1 LSDHPAL
8 EFLSFTV
15 GKISLD
21 SPSNQ
26 CPIREAKTA
35 NNQTTGEN
43 QMSNIAHVTIAAD
56 AKVRVGKKEFTI
68 DAAVK
73 HAVAVYDAMWLL
85 QEQMLG
91 HYHEIGNILLGLQ
104 ALFADNRKAFG
115 KFLEGSELG
124 AMSRQDRSD
133 AMFLAANW
141 DKVSKL
147 NKDGSLDTL
156 GVSAIRK
163 RLKASEG
170 KASNGAGK
178 RKHEQDV
185 SEGDAPKGDAPMAD
199 IKAAKVQ
206 SEAEL
211 ADVVMALIQANG
223 LDFTKFAKALAAKR
237 KGA

>member
-1 LSDHPAL
+1 
-8 EFLSFTV
+8 
-15 GKISLD
+15 
-21 SPSNQ
+21 
-26 CPIREAKTA
+26 
-35 NNQTTGEN
+35 
-43 QMSNIAHVTIAAD
+43 MSNIAHVTFSAD
-56 AKVRVGKKEFTI
+56 AKVRIGNQDFTI

-91 HYHEIGNILLGLQ
+91 HYREIGNILLGLQ

-133 AMFLAANW
+133 AMFLASNW

-185 SEGDAPKGDAPMAD
+185 SEGDAPMVD
-199 IKAAKVQ
+199 IKAVKVQ
-206 SEAEL
+206 SEVEL
-211 ADVVMALIQANG
+211 ADMVMELIQVNG